1 MIEELVHVSRIEGGE
16 VWIEASRQSACAACS
31 AKKSCGQGAL
41 ADWMS
46 GSSVE
51 LSVINP
57 NGLKPSVGQSVVV
70 GLEEGSLIKA
80 SMLIYLVPLILLVV
94 VALIARAFGAGE
106 GFQILA
112 AVAGL
117 VAGFVGVNWY
127 TSRPVED
134 GSCYQ
139 PVLLRLA

>member
-1 MIEELVHVSRIEGGE
+1 MIEELVHVSRIEGDE
-16 VWIEASRQSACAACS
+16 VWVEASRQSACAACS

-41 ADWMS
+41 SDWMS

-51 LSVINP
+51 LSVVNP
-57 NGLKPSVGQSVVV
+57 SRLKPNVGQSVVV
-70 GLEEGSLIKA
+70 GLEESSLIKA
-80 SMLIYLVPLILLVV
+80 SMLIYLVPLVLLVLMAIV
-94 VALIARAFGAGE
+94 ARAFGAGE

-117 VAGFVGVNWY
+117 VTGFLGVNWY
-127 TSRPVED
+127 TSRPVGD

>member
-1 MIEELVHVSRIEGGE
+1 MIEEIVHVSRIEGGE

-41 ADWMS
+41 SDWMS

-57 NGLKPSVGQSVVV
+57 AGLTPTIGQSVVI
-70 GLEEGSLIKA
+70 GLEEGGLIKA
-80 SMLIYLVPLILLVV
+80 SMLVYLLPLVALVV
-94 VALIARAFGAGE
+94 LALAARTLGAGE

-117 VAGFVGVNWY
+117 IVGFVGVRWY
-127 TSRPVED
+127 ASTADNGR
-134 GSCYQ
+134 CYQ
-139 PVLLRLA
+139 PVLLRLV

>member
-1 MIEELVHVSRIEGGE
+1 MIEEVVHVSRVEDDKI
-16 VWIEASRQSACAACS
+16 WIEASRQSACSACN

-41 ADWMS
+41 SDWMS

-51 LSVINP
+51 LSVVNP
-57 NGLKPSVGQSVVV
+57 AGLRPSIGQAVVV

-80 SMLIYLVPLILLVV
+80 SVLIYMVPLLALVCF
-94 VALIARAFGAGE
+94 ALFARVFGASE
-106 GFQILA
+106 GQQIVA

-117 VAGFVGVNWY
+117 AVSFPAVRWY
-127 TSRPVED
+127 TSRASD
-134 GSCYQ
+134 GDCYQ